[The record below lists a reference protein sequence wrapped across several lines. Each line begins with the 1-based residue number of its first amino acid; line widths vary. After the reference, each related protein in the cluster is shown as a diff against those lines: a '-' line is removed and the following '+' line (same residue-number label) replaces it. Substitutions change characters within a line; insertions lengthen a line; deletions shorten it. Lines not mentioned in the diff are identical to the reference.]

1 MIGLV
6 RERGLALVALLLAL
20 AGIFSSASGSD
31 APKAR
36 VVVAAHS
43 VAGDTVIRTGSVRV
57 VAIAAG
63 DRTPGMATR
72 VDEVVGHIARVR
84 LAAGDYVMR
93 SVVADR
99 ATAPTLRAG
108 ERAVPLSIDPASA
121 PPLSLLGAGAH
132 ADVVAERNAE
142 AGAPARGQLIATNL
156 TLLAAARRS
165 DAGLVVTVRAPLA
178 VALALA
184 TAEAQSHRLRLFVRP
199 TGAGNG

>member
-1 MIGLV
+1 
-6 RERGLALVALLLAL
+6 
-20 AGIFSSASGSD
+20 
-31 APKAR
+31 
-36 VVVAAHS
+36 
-43 VAGDTVIRTGSVRV
+43 
-57 VAIAAG
+57 
-63 DRTPGMATR
+63 
-72 VDEVVGHIARVR
+72 VR
-84 LAAGDYVMR
+84 LAAGDYVLR

-99 ATAPTLRAG
+99 AAAPTLRAG

-156 TLLAAARRS
+156 TLLVAARRS